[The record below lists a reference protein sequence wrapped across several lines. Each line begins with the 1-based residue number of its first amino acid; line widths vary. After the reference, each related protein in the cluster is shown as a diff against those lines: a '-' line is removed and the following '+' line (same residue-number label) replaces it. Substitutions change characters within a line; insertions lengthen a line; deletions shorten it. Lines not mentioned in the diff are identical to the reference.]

1 MPPHKENTDY
11 KSPMPKCWVY
21 ETPDG
26 WLIYAGKT
34 DEDNDLLT
42 LRFARAGE
50 HWFHINGMPGSHV
63 LLCAPEG
70 TSNTEAGK
78 ELLEKA
84 AAVAAWHSKARN
96 GGWCTVSTCLA
107 QNVSKP
113 RGAKPGLVELA
124 SSRLLKVRP
133 SIDGLVAREM
143 PASAPSK
150 EREC

>member
-1 MPPHKENTDY
+1 MPSRKEQTDY
-11 KSPMPKCWVY
+11 QPPVPKCWVY
-21 ETPDG
+21 ETHDG

-63 LLCAPEG
+63 ILRAPEG
-70 TSNTEAGK
+70 AANTDADK
-78 ELLEKA
+78 ALLEKA

-113 RGAKPGLVELA
+113 HGAKPGLVEIA
-124 SSRLLKVRP
+124 SSKLLKVKP
-133 SIDGLVAREM
+133 TIEGLVAK
-143 PASAPSK
+143 ASD
-150 EREC
+150 

>member
-1 MPPHKENTDY
+1 MPQRKDNTDY
-11 KSPMPKCWVY
+11 RPPEPKCWIY
-21 ETPDG
+21 RTPDG

-34 DEDNDLLT
+34 DADNDLLS
-42 LRFARAGE
+42 LRFARTGE

-63 LLCAPEG
+63 LLRAPEG
-70 TSNTEAGK
+70 TENTEASK

-113 RGAKPGLVELA
+113 RGAKPGLVEIA
-124 SSRLLKVRP
+124 SSRLIKVKP
-133 SIDGLVAREM
+133 SIEGVVLIAI
-143 PASAPSK
+143 SN
-150 EREC
+150 